1 MTSRIP
7 PGRTERVTKV
17 RDDQRPIKA
26 HPVADHDHFSI
37 LAVDDDD
44 DLRGVIVRRFLRHG
58 HDVEQ
63 TASPVEALR
72 RAEQK
77 HFDVAILDIAMP
89 EMDGVQL
96 LERLRQVDPET
107 QVIMLTAQ
115 GTIETA
121 IRAMKLG
128 AYDYLIKPCELAELE
143 LQAERAYEKAR
154 LARENRTLKAVLR
167 RTEPPGE
174 IIGTTPAIRRV
185 LYLIDKVAPTDS
197 TVLIQGESG
206 TGKELVA
213 RALHRGSPRADK
225 PMVVINC
232 AALQESL
239 LESELFGH
247 EKGAFTSAVTAK
259 PGLFELAD
267 GGTLF
272 IDEIGEMAPPLQ
284 AKLLRA
290 LEDRRIRRVGSTR
303 EIETNIRFLAATN
316 KDLAQE
322 VAASR
327 FRDDLYYRLNVI
339 TITTPPLRERTEDIP
354 LLVRHFLT
362 LDPRGPRHI
371 EPEALELLVHHRWPG
386 NVRELANVIERAK
399 ILAEGPSITVGD
411 LPEELR
417 RPPLSEPP
425 CPAAPL
431 TPSSGMSLKAL
442 ERQHI
447 LRAMEAAGGNKVR
460 AARALGISRRRLYRL
475 LEKHGLDGPATA

>member
-1 MTSRIP
+1 M
-7 PGRTERVTKV
+7 
-17 RDDQRPIKA
+17 
-26 HPVADHDHFSI
+26 ADHDHFSI

-77 HFDVAILDIAMP
+77 HFDVAILDIALP

-96 LERLRQVDPET
+96 LEQLRQVDPET
-107 QVIMLTAQ
+107 QAIMLTASR
-115 GTIETA
+115 TVETA

-128 AYDYLIKPCELAELE
+128 AYDYLSKPCELAELE
-143 LQAERAYEKAR
+143 LQVERAFEKAR

-174 IIGTTPAIRRV
+174 IIGTTPVIRRV
-185 LYLIDKVAPTDS
+185 LCLIAKVATTDS
-197 TVLIQGESG
+197 SVLIQGESG

-213 RALHRGSPRADK
+213 RALHRGSPRADQ

-232 AALQESL
+232 AALHESL

-290 LEDRRIRRVGSTR
+290 LEDGRIRRVGSTR
-303 EIETNIRFLAATN
+303 EIQTNIRFVAATN

-339 TITTPPLRERTEDIP
+339 TITMPPLRERTEDIP
-354 LLVRHFLT
+354 LLVRHVLT
-362 LDPRGPRHI
+362 LDLGGPRHI
-371 EPEALELLVHHRWPG
+371 EPEALECLVHHRWPG

-399 ILAEGPSITVGD
+399 ILGEGPSITVGD

-417 RPPLSEPP
+417 WPRPSE
-425 CPAAPL
+425 
-431 TPSSGMSLKAL
+431 MSRWAL
-442 ERQHI
+442 ERQQI
-447 LRAMEAAGGNKVR
+447 LRAMEEAGGNKVQ

-475 LEKHGLDGPATA
+475 LEKHGLDDPATA

>member
-1 MTSRIP
+1 M
-7 PGRTERVTKV
+7 
-17 RDDQRPIKA
+17 
-26 HPVADHDHFSI
+26 ADHDRFSI

-44 DLRGVIVRRFLRHG
+44 DLRGVIARRFLRRG
-58 HDVEQ
+58 HDIEQ

-77 HFDVAILDIAMP
+77 HFDVAILDIALP

-115 GTIETA
+115 GTVETA

-128 AYDYLIKPCELAELE
+128 AYDYLIKPCELAQLE

-174 IIGTTPAIRRV
+174 IIGTTPVVRRV
-185 LYLIDKVAPTDS
+185 LCLIAKVAPTDS
-197 TVLIQGESG
+197 SVLIQGESG
-206 TGKELVA
+206 TGKEFVA

-239 LESELFGH
+239 LENELFGH

-272 IDEIGEMAPPLQ
+272 IDEIGEMAPRSRPSCCGRWRTG
-284 AKLLRA
+284 ASAASARPGRSGPMSGSSRRPTRTWPRRWPRA
-290 LEDRRIRRVGSTR
+290 DFATTSTIGSTS
-303 EIETNIRFLAATN
+303 
-316 KDLAQE
+316 
-322 VAASR
+322 SR
-327 FRDDLYYRLNVI
+327 S
-339 TITTPPLRERTEDIP
+339 
-354 LLVRHFLT
+354 
-362 LDPRGPRHI
+362 PRR
-371 EPEALELLVHHRWPG
+371 RCG
-386 NVRELANVIERAK
+386 NGSK
-399 ILAEGPSITVGD
+399 
-411 LPEELR
+411 
-417 RPPLSEPP
+417 
-425 CPAAPL
+425 
-431 TPSSGMSLKAL
+431 MS
-442 ERQHI
+442 RSWC
-447 LRAMEAAGGNKVR
+447 
-460 AARALGISRRRLYRL
+460 GIS
-475 LEKHGLDGPATA
+475 

>member
-1 MTSRIP
+1 M
-7 PGRTERVTKV
+7 
-17 RDDQRPIKA
+17 
-26 HPVADHDHFSI
+26 
-37 LAVDDDD
+37 
-44 DLRGVIVRRFLRHG
+44 
-58 HDVEQ
+58 
-63 TASPVEALR
+63 
-72 RAEQK
+72 
-77 HFDVAILDIAMP
+77 AILDIALP

-115 GTIETA
+115 GTVETA

-128 AYDYLIKPCELAELE
+128 AYDYLIKPCELAQLE
-143 LQAERAYEKAR
+143 LQAERAYEQAR

-174 IIGTTPAIRRV
+174 IVGITPVIRQV
-185 LYLIDKVAPTDS
+185 LSLIAKVAPTDS
-197 TVLIQGESG
+197 SVLIQGESG

-213 RALHRGSPRADK
+213 RALHRGSPRTDK

-232 AALQESL
+232 AVLQESL
-239 LESELFGH
+239 LENELFGH

-303 EIETNIRFLAATN
+303 EIRTDVRFLAATN

-339 TITTPPLRERTEDIP
+339 TIDMPPLRERIEDVP

-371 EPEALELLVHHRWPG
+371 EPEALEFLVHHRWPG
-386 NVRELANVIERAK
+386 NVRELTNVIERAK

-411 LPEELR
+411 LPDEA
-417 RPPLSEPP
+417 P
-425 CPAAPL
+425 PAAPL
-431 TPSSGMSLKAL
+431 
-442 ERQHI
+442 
-447 LRAMEAAGGNKVR
+447 R
-460 AARALGISRRRLYRL
+460 AAEPGRPPGVVKRDEPGGPGAPAHPPGDGGGRGEQGPGGPSPGHQPPPAVPPPGKARARRPRDGLSTTLRPEDNRGAHASRSCREWGGIGTALTRRRSPEPTLPGPG
-475 LEKHGLDGPATA
+475 HANPGDG

>member
-1 MTSRIP
+1 M
-7 PGRTERVTKV
+7 
-17 RDDQRPIKA
+17 
-26 HPVADHDHFSI
+26 ADHDHLSI
-37 LAVDDDD
+37 LIVDDDD
-44 DLRGVIVRRFLRHG
+44 DLRGVIAHRFRRHG

-63 TASPVEALR
+63 TASPVEVLR
-72 RAEQK
+72 WAEQK

-96 LERLRQVDPET
+96 LECLRQIDPEI

-115 GTIETA
+115 RTIETA

-128 AYDYLIKPCELAELE
+128 AYDYLTKPCELAELE

-154 LARENRTLKAVLR
+154 LARENRALKSVLR

-185 LYLIDKVAPTDS
+185 LHLVGKVAPTDS

-247 EKGAFTSAVTAK
+247 EKGAFTSAVAAK
-259 PGLFELAD
+259 PGLFEVAD

-284 AKLLRA
+284 AKLLRRSRTA
-290 LEDRRIRRVGSTR
+290 PSAASARSGRSRSTSGSSRRRIRTWLRRWPRTAFVPTSTTGST
-303 EIETNIRFLAATN
+303 
-316 KDLAQE
+316 
-322 VAASR
+322 
-327 FRDDLYYRLNVI
+327 
-339 TITTPPLRERTEDIP
+339 
-354 LLVRHFLT
+354 
-362 LDPRGPRHI
+362 
-371 EPEALELLVHHRWPG
+371 
-386 NVRELANVIERAK
+386 
-399 ILAEGPSITVGD
+399 
-411 LPEELR
+411 
-417 RPPLSEPP
+417 
-425 CPAAPL
+425 
-431 TPSSGMSLKAL
+431 
-442 ERQHI
+442 
-447 LRAMEAAGGNKVR
+447 
-460 AARALGISRRRLYRL
+460 
-475 LEKHGLDGPATA
+475 